1 MTDDIDYTILGDDMQ
16 IVEIGLDPGETVIA
30 EAGAMNYM
38 DEGITFESVMGDGT
52 KPPGGF
58 WDQAFGAGKRVLA
71 GESLF
76 LTHFHNAGSTKRTLA
91 FAAPYPG
98 KIIPLDLAALG
109 GDFTCQ
115 KDSFLCAARGTQL
128 DITFT
133 KNIGVGLFGGEGF
146 ILERLRGSS
155 RVFVHAGGTVVK
167 KDLAGGR
174 LLVDTGCLVGFTT
187 GISYDITQAGN
198 LKSMIFGGEGL
209 FLADLSGTGT
219 VYLQSLPFSRL
230 ARRIVQSLRRRGEFG
245 KGEGSILGG
254 LGNILMGGQQ

>member
-1 MTDDIDYTILGDDMQ
+1 MTDDIDYTILGDEMQ

-76 LTHFHNAGSTKRTLA
+76 LTHFHNASSTKRTLA

-115 KDSFLCAARGTQL
+115 KDSFLCAAKGTQL

-146 ILERLRGSS
+146 ILERLRGSG

-187 GISYDITQAGN
+187 GHLLRHHPGREPQVHD
-198 LKSMIFGGEGL
+198 
-209 FLADLSGTGT
+209 
-219 VYLQSLPFSRL
+219 
-230 ARRIVQSLRRRGEFG
+230 LRRRGAVPGRPVGNGDGVPAEPAVLAPRAPG
-245 KGEGSILGG
+245 AAEPAPPGRVREG
-254 LGNILMGGQQ
+254 

>member
-1 MTDDIDYTILGDDMQ
+1 MTDDIDFRIIGDDMQ
-16 IVEIGLDPGETVIA
+16 IVEIELDPGETVIA

-38 DEGITFESVMGDGT
+38 DEGITFESMMGDGT

-58 WDQAFGAGKRVLA
+58 WDQALGAGKRILA

-76 LTHFHNAGSTKRTLA
+76 LTHFHNGSSAKRTLA

-98 KIIPLDLAALG
+98 KIIPLELGTLG

-115 KDSFLCAARGTQL
+115 KDSFLCAAKGTQL

-133 KNIGVGLFGGEGF
+133 KNLGVGLFGGEGF
-146 ILERLRGSS
+146 ILERLRGSG
-155 RVFVHAGGTVVK
+155 RVFVHAGGTIVK
-167 KDLAGGR
+167 KDLSGGR
-174 LLVDTGCLVGFTT
+174 LLVDTGCLVGFTQ
-187 GISYDITQAGN
+187 GISYDISQAGN

-230 ARRIVQSLRRRGEFG
+230 ARRVLQSLRRRGGFG
-245 KGEGSILGG
+245 KDEGSLLGG
-254 LGNILMGGQQ
+254 LGNILMGGRQ